1 MKSAAFLLSNGSAK
15 QEVFSAKY
23 ICVYGV
29 WEGRREREAVAKCE
43 QLWSID
49 IRDGQRGLAC
59 CRSWGRK
66 ESDMTEQLN

>member
-29 WEGRREREAVAKCE
+29 WEGRREK
-43 QLWSID
+43 LWQNVNSY
-49 IRDGQRGLAC
+49 
-59 CRSWGRK
+59 
-66 ESDMTEQLN
+66 